1 MNDFDLSDIVFD
13 TLETMSAAGVLH
25 YDNDNMAAAA
35 AIIEEWTDSDN
46 QCVLTHYL
54 NDTTETLEKELLYT
68 TDELLLGSFTF
79 VPDTIGNQWL
89 SPHNNA

>member
-13 TLETMSAAGVLH
+13 TLETMSAAGVHH

-46 QCVLTHYL
+46 QCILTHYL
-54 NDTTETLEKELLYT
+54 NDTTETLEKELIYIRA
-68 TDELLLGSFTF
+68 DEPGLLLGSFTF
-79 VPDTIGNQWL
+79 VPDTIGNQ
-89 SPHNNA
+89 

>member
-25 YDNDNMAAAA
+25 YENDNMAAAA

-79 VPDTIGNQWL
+79 VPDTIGNQ
-89 SPHNNA
+89 